1 MESSPPPVL
10 PPMSAPVSNTA
21 AVDQEHLRLLVIFH
35 YVLAGMTALFA
46 CMPLIHVAMGIFLI
60 VSPET
65 LTEGNTSS
73 GEAPPAWL
81 GWFFVVLGGAFVII
95 GWLVAI
101 LTYLSGRYM
110 ARRTKRVF
118 SLVMAGVQCAFV
130 PFGTVLGIFTLI
142 VLLRDSVRRLYE
154 QSPS

>member
-1 MESSPPPVL
+1 
-10 PPMSAPVSNTA
+10 MSAPVSNTA

-35 YVLAGMTALFA
+35 YVLAGITALFA
-46 CMPLIHVAMGIFLI
+46 CMPLIHIALGLFFLLAPDEMMKD
-60 VSPET
+60 SQG
-65 LTEGNTSS
+65 EG
-73 GEAPPAWL
+73 PPPFI
-81 GWFFVVLGGAFVII
+81 GWFFVIFGSLFVLM
-95 GWLVAI
+95 GWVVAV

-154 QSPS
+154 R